1 MEEVRLIP
9 FFMSQ
14 YKTIKGVK
22 MDGEVIERA
31 SQLVSGVGDGR
42 LSLKDAEKLMA
53 LIKDGK
59 IITAVETD
67 TVDYVLKNFRW
78 TPAAE
83 EWFRKE
89 LKISAR
95 RQTPISIS
103 LEELSRKHFVTQDVL
118 TDSVAR
124 NARKH
129 ALEAAT
135 SETNLDH
142 DDIGLWIRLRDGSTV
157 EVFSNFIELEEDF
170 VQLRGGCLVPVR
182 AIEKVEI

>member
-1 MEEVRLIP
+1 
-9 FFMSQ
+9 MSQ

-22 MDGEVIERA
+22 MNGEVIERA
-31 SQLVSGVGDGR
+31 AQLVSGAGDGR
-42 LSLKDAEKLMA
+42 LSLKDAEVL
-53 LIKDGK
+53 LTLVKDGK
-59 IITAVETD
+59 MITSTEMD
-67 TVDYVLKNFRW
+67 TVDYLFKNFRW
-78 TPAAE
+78 TPVAD

-89 LKISAR
+89 LKAANKKA
-95 RQTPISIS
+95 PMPIS
-103 LEELSRKHFVTQDVL
+103 LEELSRKHFATQDVL
-118 TDSVAR
+118 SDTTAR

>member
-1 MEEVRLIP
+1 
-9 FFMSQ
+9 MSNN
-14 YKTIKGVK
+14 KAINGVK
-22 MDGEVIERA
+22 MDRKIIELA
-31 SQLVSGVGDGR
+31 SRLVSGAGDGR
-42 LSLKDAEKLMA
+42 LSIKDAEALMA
-53 LIKDGK
+53 LVKGNVIKP
-59 IITAVETD
+59 AETG
-67 TVDYVLKNFRW
+67 TIDYILKNFNW
-78 TPAAE
+78 TPAAT

-89 LKISAR
+89 LKTATKKS
-95 RQTPISIS
+95 TPVSIS
-103 LEELSRKHFVTQDVL
+103 LAELSRKHFATQDVL
-118 TDSVAR
+118 SDPVAR

-157 EVFSNFIELEEDF
+157 EVFSNFIELEEEF